1 MNKFILFLK
10 RRGVQMMPFL
20 ITSLS
25 VVAAYAIAVLHVI
38 GKYCDHD
45 CRGNIWEPVFFFT
58 TSFLLGS
65 LALLFVRRRVIAFWA
80 LFFLLYI
87 YISRISWRA
96 TYRVDV
102 WSWSSRLLFSNTWPR
117 ALRNH
122 HPLGNHSLA
131 HYSTL

>member
-1 MNKFILFLK
+1 MNKFISFLK

-25 VVAAYAIAVLHVI
+25 VVVAYAIAVLRLI
-38 GKYCDHD
+38 EKYCDHD

-80 LFFLLYI
+80 LFFLPYI
-87 YISRISWRA
+87 YQSYFLAGNVPSRCLVLGLASFIQQYLASDSLR
-96 TYRVDV
+96 
-102 WSWSSRLLFSNTWPR
+102 SPSSGRSFT
-117 ALRNH
+117 H
-122 HPLGNHSLA
+122 
-131 HYSTL
+131 